1 MYHYVCSVMAELKL
15 VMAVMVSEQVH
26 RVPTVL
32 AVLQEA
38 SRTREVG
45 KKHVHSDKRV
55 EAVWKNVTKRSR
67 LRCNFGCTVVCD
79 SQDSF
84 LC

>member
-45 KKHVHSDKRV
+45 KIMFTLI
-55 EAVWKNVTKRSR
+55 NV
-67 LRCNFGCTVVCD
+67 
-79 SQDSF
+79 
-84 LC
+84 